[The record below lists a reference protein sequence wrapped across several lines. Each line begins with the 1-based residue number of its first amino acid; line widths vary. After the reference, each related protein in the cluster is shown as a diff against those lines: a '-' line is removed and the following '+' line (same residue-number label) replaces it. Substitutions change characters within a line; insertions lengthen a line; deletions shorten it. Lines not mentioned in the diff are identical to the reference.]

1 MMERVVFDTDLYID
15 WLQNGARE
23 ELMVNRP
30 FLRYMSTV
38 VLMELR
44 AGAFTLAATR
54 TVEGLYTTF
63 SRTSRI
69 LTPTPDTFWRVGS
82 VLATLQR
89 RFGYDLKG
97 RTRLV
102 NDCLIAL
109 SSRQIGA
116 TVFTHNQR
124 DFATIRRIVPFKLIV
139 VL

>member
-1 MMERVVFDTDLYID
+1 MERVIFDTDLYID
-15 WLQNGARE
+15 WLQEGTRE
-23 ELMVNRP
+23 ELMVSGP

-44 AGAFTLAATR
+44 AGAFTPAATR
-54 TVEGLYTTF
+54 AVEDLHTTF
-63 SRTSRI
+63 SRTHR
-69 LTPTPDTFWRVGS
+69 LLAPTPDTFWRVGA

-97 RTRLV
+97 RLRLV

-109 SSRQIGA
+109 SSRQISA
-116 TVFTHNQR
+116 TVFTHNRR
-124 DFATIRRIVPFKLIV
+124 DFTTIRRIVPFKLVV

>member
-1 MMERVVFDTDLYID
+1 MEHVIFDTDLYID
-15 WLQNGARE
+15 WLQDGARE
-23 ELMVNRP
+23 ELMVNGS
-30 FLRYMSTV
+30 FLRHMSTV
-38 VLMELR
+38 VLLELR
-44 AGAFTLAATR
+44 AGAFTSAATR
-54 TVEGLYTTF
+54 AVEDLYATF
-63 SRTSRI
+63 ARTRR
-69 LTPTPDTFWRVGS
+69 LLAPTPDTFWRVGA

-116 TVFTHNQR
+116 TVFTHNRR
-124 DFATIRRIVPFKLIV
+124 DFATIRRVVPFKLVV